1 MRLCMCEE
9 IIIRFV
15 CLFVCERESICISK
29 LRVCMS
35 GKVSKW
41 MCV

>member
-9 IIIRFV
+9 IIKRFV
-15 CLFVCERESICISK
+15 CLLVRENPYVLVSCVSA
-29 LRVCMS
+29 
-35 GKVSKW
+35 KVSKW